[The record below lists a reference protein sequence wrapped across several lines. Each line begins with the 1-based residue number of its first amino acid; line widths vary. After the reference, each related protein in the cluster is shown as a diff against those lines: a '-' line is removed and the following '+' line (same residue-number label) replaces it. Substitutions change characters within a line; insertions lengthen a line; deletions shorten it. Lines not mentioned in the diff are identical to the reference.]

1 MYQLNDN
8 YLRPKK
14 AQWLRRMYATPF
26 EKRENLR
33 VWQGEHATVLPL
45 RPIPGEGVL
54 FPAASQARCESS
66 SGRWRSACHDPSG
79 R

>member
-33 VWQGEHATVLPL
+33 VWQG
-45 RPIPGEGVL
+45 
-54 FPAASQARCESS
+54 
-66 SGRWRSACHDPSG
+66 
-79 R
+79 